1 MGNNDELRRMEADLR
16 ADEGLRTRLEEAA
29 RRAADA
35 GAASDGVAM
44 AAAAAELGYRVSA
57 ADLERSVAGGE
68 ELDLDELAGVAGG
81 TGRVDKNGKQAWCW
95 FNYHCYAA
103 IRHDEGGTTYE
114 SCWSHYRCLFVNDRE
129 F

>member
-68 ELDLDELAGVAGG
+68 GLDLDELAGVAGG
-81 TGRVDKNGKQAWCW
+81 AGGVDKNGEQAWCL
-95 FNYHCYAA
+95 FN
-103 IRHDEGGTTYE
+103 
-114 SCWSHYRCLFVNDRE
+114 WSDYRCLYGAESVIARDNANKLGM
-129 F
+129 